1 MKPNSS
7 FRASSSSDTRH
18 IILTSFRLPLWVEQ
32 KIQGFSI
39 RQKIGL
45 GYSIAIGAVVLGTLL
60 GLSIGDYYQS
70 QALQRRKVATH
81 QKTLLNNLNMAV
93 VETRSYQQQLIPLLD
108 NPVAFD
114 QERHRLRLR
123 IVHIDDLLKQLRSE
137 ANDPTHANQLIV
149 TSLNSLLHTYDGTV
163 EVYWRNLET
172 LLERINPT
180 FLQPKMIPEAQGQLL
195 AFNGNQVTQQFDQL
209 TRQLSQLAETA
220 QAEEGQAELSLEQ
233 ASVLRQQIVALSMI
247 LGILIAIFWGICLS
261 RELAKPLE
269 TATRIAQQVTTEAN
283 FSLQVPIT
291 TQDEVGMLARSLNQL
306 IQWVDKY
313 TQELKQVQ
321 QTLERRVTERTEELV
336 QKNQQLEQAHSHLS
350 DTLENLKQTQTQ
362 LVQVEKMSSLGQLV
376 AGVAH
381 EINNPVN
388 FIHGNLSYVQDY
400 AENLLTLMQ
409 MYQQHYPDPVPEIQA
424 EADKIDLEF
433 LQEDLTKILTSM
445 KVGTDRIRQI
455 VLSLRTFSRMDEG
468 ERKTVDLHEGI
479 DSTLMI
485 LQNRLKAKGQYP
497 PIALIKEYGE
507 LPSIDCYAG
516 QLNQVFMNVLVNAL
530 DALEERD
537 EQQSVA
543 ELKQNPS
550 RIVIRTEKA
559 GTDQVAIRF
568 IDNGPGISEM
578 VQKRLFDPFFTTK
591 AVGKGTGLGLSI
603 SYQIV
608 TEKHRGQISCLST
621 LGEGTEF
628 RIQIPLKQ
636 IPLS

>member
-1 MKPNSS
+1 MEPNSS
-7 FRASSSSDTRH
+7 LRASLSSDTRRAC
-18 IILTSFRLPLWVEQ
+18 LKYFGLSLWVEQ

-60 GLSIGDYYQS
+60 GLSIGNYYQS

-114 QERHRLRLR
+114 QERNRLRLR
-123 IVHIDDLLKQLRSE
+123 IGHIDALLKQLRSE

-149 TSLNSLLHTYDGTV
+149 TSLSSLLHTYDGTV

-195 AFNGNQVTQQFDQL
+195 AFNGNRVTQQFDQL
-209 TRQLSQLAETA
+209 TNQLRQLAETA
-220 QAEEGQAELSLEQ
+220 QAEEEQAELSLEQ

-247 LGILIAIFWGICLS
+247 LGILMAIFWGICLS

-269 TATRIAQQVTTEAN
+269 MATRIAQQVTTEAN

-321 QTLERRVTERTEELV
+321 QSLERRVTERTEELV

-350 DTLENLKQTQTQ
+350 DTLENLKQTQSQ

-400 AENLLTLMQ
+400 AENLLNFVQL
-409 MYQQHYPDPVPEIQA
+409 YQQHYPDPVPEIQA

-433 LQEDLTKILTSM
+433 LQEDLTKMLTSM
-445 KVGTDRIRQI
+445 KVGTDRICQI

-485 LQNRLKAKGQYP
+485 LQNRLKRKGHYP
-497 PIALIKEYGE
+497 PVTLIKEYGE
-507 LPSIDCYAG
+507 LPPIDCYAG
-516 QLNQVFMNVLVNAL
+516 QLNQVFMNVLANAL

-537 EQQSVA
+537 EQQSAA
-543 ELKQNPS
+543 ELKQHPS
-550 RIVIRTEKA
+550 QIVIRTEKA
-559 GTDQVAIRF
+559 GTDQVLIRF
-568 IDNGPGISEM
+568 IDNGPGIPET
-578 VQKRLFDPFFTTK
+578 VLKHLFDPFFTTK
-591 AVGKGTGLGLSI
+591 EVGKGTGLGLSI

-608 TEKHRGQISCLST
+608 TEKHQGQISCLST
-621 LGEGTEF
+621 LGQGTEF

>member
-1 MKPNSS
+1 MEPNSS
-7 FRASSSSDTRH
+7 FPASSSSDTRH
-18 IILTSFRLPLWVEQ
+18 ATLISFGLPLWVEQ

-60 GLSIGDYYQS
+60 GLSIGNYYQS
-70 QALQRRKVATH
+70 QAFQRRKVATH
-81 QKTLLNNLNMAV
+81 QKTLLTNLNMAV
-93 VETRSYQQQLIPLLD
+93 LETRSYQQQLIPLLD
-108 NPVAFD
+108 NPVGFD

-123 IVHIDDLLKQLRSE
+123 IGHIDALLKQLRSE

-149 TSLNSLLHTYDGTV
+149 TSLSSLLHTYDGTV

-172 LLERINPT
+172 LLERINPI
-180 FLQPKMIPEAQGQLL
+180 FLQPKMIPEAQRQLL
-195 AFNGNQVTQQFDQL
+195 AFNGNRVTQQFDQL
-209 TRQLSQLAETA
+209 TNQLSQLAETA
-220 QAEEGQAELSLEQ
+220 QAEEEQAELSLEQ
-233 ASVLRQQIVALSMI
+233 ASVLGQQIVALSMI

-350 DTLENLKQTQTQ
+350 DTLENLKQTQSQ

-388 FIHGNLSYVQDY
+388 FIHGNLSYIQDY
-400 AENLLTLMQ
+400 AENLLNLVQ
-409 MYQQHYPDPVPEIQA
+409 LYQHHYPDPVPEIQVEA
-424 EADKIDLEF
+424 EKIDLEF

-455 VLSLRTFSRMDEG
+455 VLSLRTFSRMDEA
-468 ERKTVDLHEGI
+468 EMKTVDLHEGI

-485 LQNRLKAKGQYP
+485 LQNRLKRKGHYP
-497 PIALIKEYGE
+497 PIALIKEYAE
-507 LPSIDCYAG
+507 LPPIECYSG
-516 QLNQVFMNVLVNAL
+516 QLNQVIMNILANAL

-537 EQQSVA
+537 GQQSAA

-550 RIVIRTEKA
+550 RIIIRTEKA

-568 IDNGPGISEM
+568 IDNGPGIPEM

-608 TEKHRGQISCLST
+608 TEKHQGQISCLST

>member
-1 MKPNSS
+1 MNI
-7 FRASSSSDTRH
+7 A
-18 IILTSFRLPLWVEQ
+18 LTSFGLPLWAEQ
-32 KIQGFSI
+32 KIRGLSI
-39 RQKIGL
+39 RQKIGF
-45 GYSIAIGAVVLGTLL
+45 GYGIAIGTVVLGTLL
-60 GLSIGDYYQS
+60 GLSIGNYYQS
-70 QALQRRKVATH
+70 QALQKRKVATD

-108 NPVAFD
+108 NPIDFN
-114 QERHRLRLR
+114 QERDRLRLR
-123 IVHIDDLLKQLRSE
+123 IAHIDALLKQLRSE
-137 ANDPTHANQLIV
+137 TNDPTHANPLMV

-180 FLQPKMIPEAQGQLL
+180 FLQPNMIPEAQGQLL
-195 AFNGNQVTQQFDQL
+195 AFNGNRATQQFDQL

-220 QAEEGQAELSLEQ
+220 EAQEQQAELSLEQ

-247 LGILIAIFWGICLS
+247 LAILIAIFLGICLS
-261 RELAKPLE
+261 RELAQPLE
-269 TATRIAQQVTTEAN
+269 TVTRIARQVTAEAN

-291 TQDEVGMLARSLNQL
+291 AQDEVGMLARSLNQL

-350 DTLENLKQTQTQ
+350 DTLENLKQTQSQ

-388 FIHGNLSYVQDY
+388 FIHGNLSYIQDY
-400 AENLLTLMQ
+400 AENLLNLVQ
-409 MYQQHYPDPVPEIQA
+409 LYQHHYPDPVPEIQV
-424 EADKIDLEF
+424 ETEKIDLEF
-433 LQEDLTKILTSM
+433 LQEDLTKILTSV
-445 KVGTDRIRQI
+445 KVGTDRICQI
-455 VLSLRTFSRMDEG
+455 VLSLRTFSRMDEA
-468 ERKTVDLHEGI
+468 EKKTVDLHEGI

-485 LQNRLKAKGQYP
+485 LKSRLKRQGHYP
-497 PIALIKEYGE
+497 PIALIKEYAE
-507 LPSIDCYAG
+507 LPPIECYSG
-516 QLNQVFMNVLVNAL
+516 QLNQVIMNILANAL

-537 EQQSVA
+537 EQQSAA

-550 RIVIRTEKA
+550 RIIIRTEKA

-568 IDNGPGISEM
+568 IDNGPGIPEM

-608 TEKHRGQISCLST
+608 TEKHQGQISCLST